1 MLSVRTPVY
10 TSSRGIK
17 AGAAG
22 GIVGSLIQGLIGFA
36 LTQSMGEEIFFV
48 TVAKVMGLGSASF
61 VGGWSLHI
69 ITGLIVGAIFVSITA
84 RIGIFHLAGVVKS
97 VGVGVITGI
106 VVWVV
111 WFVPLISVL
120 IPNSLS
126 RGDLLIGALILH
138 IVYGTITAVIAR
150 MFVRRGTQL

>member
-1 MLSVRTPVY
+1 MSGTAPVY

-17 AGAAG
+17 AGAVG

-48 TVAKVMGLGSASF
+48 TVAKLMGLGSASF
-61 VGGWSLHI
+61 VGGWGLHI
-69 ITGLIVGAIFVSITA
+69 ITGLIVGAIFMSITA
-84 RIGIFHLAGVVKS
+84 RVGTFRLAGVGKS
-97 VGVGVITGI
+97 VGVGVVAGI

-120 IPNSLS
+120 IPGSLS

-150 MFVRRGTQL
+150 MFLRRGTQL